1 VLAEL
6 PSSLRVTVLSVTV
19 PNPDQV
25 TLGLTGGVTVLWG
38 GTGGAGAKS
47 EELTIL
53 LRTHARYYD
62 VSAPG
67 TALTK

>member
-1 VLAEL
+1 
-6 PSSLRVTVLSVTV
+6 
-19 PNPDQV
+19 
-25 TLGLTGGVTVLWG
+25 VTVLWG
-38 GTGGAGAKS
+38 GTDQAAAKAQ
-47 EELTIL
+47 ELAIL

>member
-19 PNPDQV
+19 PSPDQV

-38 GTGGAGAKS
+38 GTGGAAAKA

-53 LRTHARYYD
+53 MRTHASYYD